1 MGTKSIFTTF
11 LNSLGV
17 PYTEEYSDR
26 QLRRMPFK
34 SLFGFSRLLTSYGI
48 PNAAFSLADKKGL
61 AKIDTPFLAQKGHT
75 FVVVTDVTESTDN
88 TQFTYIS
95 DGVTSTAPDNEFL
108 ADCTGVVLQAYPDS
122 SSREPEYTHHHI
134 AEIAET
140 SKRSLLYASLI
151 ILIVA
156 GFIASGMWRHLSTIF
171 LSAVNL
177 AGLCVTWLLILKSL
191 KVKSAAADSVC
202 GVLQTH
208 GCDHVLEDKASSFF
222 GIFSW
227 SEVGLAYFSVSTL
240 ILFIFP
246 EALPQL
252 ALVNACCLPFT
263 VWSIWYQKFRIKTWC
278 TLCVI
283 TQTLLWC
290 QFFCYLLGGWWHGL
304 FPLHLSILLIGVAYL
319 GVMLLLNAVCT
330 FIKSKDSN

>member
-1 MGTKSIFTTF
+1 MGPKSIFTTF

-17 PYTEEYSDR
+17 PYTEEHSDR
-26 QLRRMPFK
+26 QFRKMPFK
-34 SLFGFSRLLTSYGI
+34 TLFGFSRLLTSYGI
-48 PNAAFSLADKKGL
+48 PNAAFSLPDKQEL
-61 AKIDTPFLAQKGHT
+61 ARIDTPFLAQKGHT
-75 FVVVTDVTESTDN
+75 FVVVTDVTDTPDG
-88 TQFTYIS
+88 TRFTYIA
-95 DGVTSTAPDNEFL
+95 DGTTSTAPDTEFL
-108 ADCTGVVLQAYPDS
+108 SNCTGVVLQAYPDAN
-122 SSREPEYTHHHI
+122 SREPDYPRHHLV
-134 AEIAET
+134 EIADI
-140 SKRSLLYASLI
+140 SKRWFLYASLI
-151 ILIVA
+151 ILIAA
-156 GFIASGMWRHLSTIF
+156 GFITSGMWRHLSTIF

-177 AGLCVTWLLILKSL
+177 AGLGVTWLLILKSL

-290 QFFCYLLGGWWHGL
+290 QFFCYFFGGWWQEI